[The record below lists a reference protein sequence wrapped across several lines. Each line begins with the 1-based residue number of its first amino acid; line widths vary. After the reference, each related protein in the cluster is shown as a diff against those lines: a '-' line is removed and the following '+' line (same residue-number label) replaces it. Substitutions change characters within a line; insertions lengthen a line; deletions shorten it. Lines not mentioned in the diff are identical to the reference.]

1 MQRRRQRL
9 RKKHWGRRILITV
22 LILVAIC
29 GLGVVFF
36 PQLNNT
42 MRNVS
47 GGNDTPVDKAV
58 KSALVSQ
65 LKAQKTGDA
74 TTDAAIDTATTAITK
89 TKMSTLMKAA
99 KDQSAATAML
109 ERNGLSAS
117 AASAVSS
124 AIYNTS
130 ALDSVRDKLASGDYV
145 GVYQAAKATAND
157 SSNLSSLTSQVAQ
170 YLQ

>member
-9 RKKHWGRRILITV
+9 RKKHWGRLIFIAV

-42 MRNVS
+42 MRNAS
-47 GGNDTPVDKAV
+47 GGNDTPADKAV
-58 KSALVSQ
+58 KSALASQ
-65 LKAQKTGDA
+65 LNTQKTGDA
-74 TTDAAIDTATTAITK
+74 TTDAAIDTATSAITN

-99 KDQSAATAML
+99 KDQSTATTML
-109 ERNGLSAS
+109 EQNGLSTS
-117 AASAVSS
+117 AATAVSS

-130 ALDSVRDKLASGDYV
+130 ALDTVREKLASGDYV
-145 GVYQAAKATAND
+145 GVYQAAKAIANN
-157 SSNLSSLTSQVAQ
+157 SSDLSSLTSQVAQ